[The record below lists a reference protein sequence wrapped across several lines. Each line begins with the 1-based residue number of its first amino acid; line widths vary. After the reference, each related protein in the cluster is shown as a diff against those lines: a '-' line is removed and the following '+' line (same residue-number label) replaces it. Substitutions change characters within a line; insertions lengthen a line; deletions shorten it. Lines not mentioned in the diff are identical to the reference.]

1 MTKRITQKD
10 VAALAGVSQAVVS
23 VVLTKGNHTYPQE
36 TVSRVEQAANQL
48 GYIPNRFAQ
57 ALKTNKTMSIAC
69 IVPDIANPFY
79 ASLVRGVQSVTDRY
93 HYDAIV
99 ASTDGLRE
107 RELHFLRWS
116 AQGRVDAVVGTF
128 FNVGMKDFAPY
139 LQAGIPIARIEAKM
153 KKSGPLPLHNVY
165 IDNAAAARSAVE
177 YLLAQGHQNITMI
190 ASAGG
195 PEPARVEGYRQ
206 AMTQAGR
213 LPRIKILPGFNEQSG
228 YQIAMQLI
236 NDGTLPDAIFAAN
249 DLMAIGVMRAAR
261 EKGITIPEQ
270 LAVMG
275 FDDIPAAGLVTP
287 SLTTIA
293 QYPEQLGQKAAAL
306 LLAQTD
312 ITAQLQG
319 STTEMPWG
327 LVKRESA

>member
-36 TVSRVEQAANQL
+36 TVIRVEQAANQL

-139 LQAGIPIARIEAKM
+139 LQAGIPIARIEARM
-153 KKSGPLPLHNVY
+153 KKAARYRCIMFISTTPLP
-165 IDNAAAARSAVE
+165 
-177 YLLAQGHQNITMI
+177 
-190 ASAGG
+190 
-195 PEPARVEGYRQ
+195 
-206 AMTQAGR
+206 
-213 LPRIKILPGFNEQSG
+213 
-228 YQIAMQLI
+228 
-236 NDGTLPDAIFAAN
+236 
-249 DLMAIGVMRAAR
+249 RAA
-261 EKGITIPEQ
+261 
-270 LAVMG
+270 
-275 FDDIPAAGLVTP
+275 P
-287 SLTTIA
+287 SNICWHR
-293 QYPEQLGQKAAAL
+293 G
-306 LLAQTD
+306 
-312 ITAQLQG
+312 
-319 STTEMPWG
+319 TEIS
-327 LVKRESA
+327 R

>member
-1 MTKRITQKD
+1 MKKRITQKD
-10 VAALAGVSQAVVS
+10 VATLAGVSQAVVS
-23 VVLTKGNHTYPQE
+23 VVLTKGNHAYPQE
-36 TVSRVEQAANQL
+36 TVNRVEQVARLL
-48 GYIPNRFAQ
+48 GYTPNRFAQ

-79 ASLVRGVQSVTDRY
+79 ASLVRGVQSVTDIY
-93 HYDAIV
+93 HYDVIV

-116 AQGRVDAVVGTF
+116 AQGRVDALVGTF
-128 FNVGMKDFAPY
+128 FNVGMNDFAPY
-139 LQAGIPIARIEAKM
+139 LQAGIPIARIEARM
-153 KKSGPLPLHNVY
+153 KKNGPLPLHNVY
-165 IDNAAAARSAVE
+165 IDNTAAARSAVE
-177 YLLAQGHQNITMI
+177 YLLAQGHRNITMI

-206 AMTQAGR
+206 AMAHAGR
-213 LPRIKILPGFNEQSG
+213 VPRIITLPGFNEQSG
-228 YQIAMQLI
+228 YLLALQLI
-236 NDGTLPDAIFAAN
+236 NDGTLPQAIFAAN

-261 EKGITIPEQ
+261 EKGIAIPEQ

-293 QYPEQLGQKAAAL
+293 QNPEQLGQKAASL

-312 ITAQLQG
+312 TTASSRG
-319 STTEMPWG
+319 SSTEMPWR

>member
-1 MTKRITQKD
+1 
-10 VAALAGVSQAVVS
+10 
-23 VVLTKGNHTYPQE
+23 
-36 TVSRVEQAANQL
+36 
-48 GYIPNRFAQ
+48 
-57 ALKTNKTMSIAC
+57 
-69 IVPDIANPFY
+69 
-79 ASLVRGVQSVTDRY
+79 
-93 HYDAIV
+93 
-99 ASTDGLRE
+99 
-107 RELHFLRWS
+107 
-116 AQGRVDAVVGTF
+116 
-128 FNVGMKDFAPY
+128 
-139 LQAGIPIARIEAKM
+139 
-153 KKSGPLPLHNVY
+153 
-165 IDNAAAARSAVE
+165 
-177 YLLAQGHQNITMI
+177 
-190 ASAGG
+190 
-195 PEPARVEGYRQ
+195 
-206 AMTQAGR
+206 
-213 LPRIKILPGFNEQSG
+213 
-228 YQIAMQLI
+228 MQLI

-312 ITAQLQG
+312 ITAPLQG